1 MPARVAGWGVALA
14 ACLSAACGGPTPAP
28 GSAGPAGPARH
39 LLLVT
44 IDTLRADRVGAYG
57 YARARTPVLDGL
69 AAAGLR
75 LDRAY
80 AAAPVTLPSHASLLT
95 GRYPPTHGA
104 RHNGI
109 ALAAGQPTLATRLKA
124 AGFATGAFVAA
135 FPLDHRFGLA
145 AGFDSYGDRL
155 PRRADG
161 RPADE
166 RPGEQVVDEALAW
179 RHGTGDARTFLWVH
193 LFEPH
198 APYGDPRSGR
208 AAADRYDDDVAE
220 ADRQVGRLLAGL
232 GPDLSQTLIVA
243 AADHGEAFGEHGEVG
258 HSLFVYD
265 TTLRVP
271 LVLRGPGVGR
281 AVDTHA
287 VSLVDVLP
295 TVLGLLGV
303 PPPSPGDIDGRAFA
317 GPGASAPDPDRALY
331 AETEAP
337 RLDFG
342 WSALRSIRR
351 GGLKFIEAPTPE
363 LYDLAA
369 DPGESANLASRRAP
383 DAARL
388 AASLPTAGGAV
399 PGPADLDPDAR
410 RRLQAL
416 GYLSGAGP
424 AGGGPAVDPKD
435 RVALAARIAE
445 VTSGELAG
453 PALED
458 ALRAILREDPRNP
471 QAQVRLGYA
480 LVARD
485 RCADAVPLFR
495 AAIAAGMPTA
505 DAYLGL
511 AGCLAGDGKVEEAAA
526 ALAAADAVEPGN
538 PVVAA
543 NRGTLLSD
551 AGHPE
556 AALDFLRRAVQADP
570 DLHQARFGL
579 AIALAR
585 LGRREEAAREAV
597 VLLQRLPA
605 TAPQRAEVQRLVD
618 ALR

>member
-14 ACLSAACGGPTPAP
+14 ACLSAACSGPAP
-28 GSAGPAGPARH
+28 AHQSARPAEPARH
-39 LLLVT
+39 LVLVT

-75 LDRAY
+75 MDRAFT
-80 AAAPVTLPSHASLLT
+80 AAPVTLPSHASLMT
-95 GRYPPTHGA
+95 GRYPPAHGA

-109 ALAAGQPTLATRLKA
+109 ALPPGHPTLATRLKA

-135 FPLDHRFGLA
+135 FPLDRRFGLA
-145 AGFDSYGDRL
+145 AGFDTYGDRL

-166 RPGEQVVDEALAW
+166 RPGGDVVDEALAW
-179 RHGTGDARTFLWVH
+179 RRSAGPARTFLWVH

-208 AAADRYDDDVAE
+208 NAADRYDDEVAE

-232 GPDLSQTLIVA
+232 GADLAQTLVVA
-243 AADHGEAFGEHGEVG
+243 AADHGEAFGEHGELG

-271 LVLRGPGVGR
+271 LVLRGPGVGQ
-281 AVDTHA
+281 AVDARA

-295 TVLGLLGV
+295 TVLGLLGL
-303 PPPSPGDIDGRAFA
+303 PPPPADEIDGRAFA
-317 GPGASAPDPDRALY
+317 GPAAAAPDAERALY

-342 WSALRSIRR
+342 WSPLRSIRR

-363 LYDLAA
+363 LYDLAS
-369 DPGESANLASRRAP
+369 DPGETTNLAARREA
-383 DAARL
+383 DAIRL
-388 AASLPTAGGAV
+388 AAALPPAANAV
-399 PGPADLDPDAR
+399 PAAGLDAGAR
-410 RRLQAL
+410 RRLQSL

-424 AGGGPAVDPKD
+424 AAGGPAIDPKD
-435 RVALAARIAE
+435 RVALAARLAE
-445 VTSGELAG
+445 VTSGELSGA
-453 PALED
+453 ALED

-480 LVARD
+480 LVARQ
-485 RCADAVPLFR
+485 RCAEAIPLFR
-495 AAIAAGMPTA
+495 AAIAAAIPTA
-505 DAYLGL
+505 DAHLGL
-511 AGCLAGDGKVEEAAA
+511 AGCLAADGNVGEATAV
-526 ALAAADAVEPGN
+526 LAAADAVEPGN

-551 AGHPE
+551 AGRPD
-556 AALDFLRRAVQADP
+556 AALEFLERAVDADP
-570 DLHQARFGL
+570 DLHQARFAL

-585 LGRREEAAREAV
+585 LGRREDAAREATG
-597 VLLQRLPA
+597 LLQRLPA
-605 TAPQRAEVQRLVD
+605 AAPQRGEVQRLID